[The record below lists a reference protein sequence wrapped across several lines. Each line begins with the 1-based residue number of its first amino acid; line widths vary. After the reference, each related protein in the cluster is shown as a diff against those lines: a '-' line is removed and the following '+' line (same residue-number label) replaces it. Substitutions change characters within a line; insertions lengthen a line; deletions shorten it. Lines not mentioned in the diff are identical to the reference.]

1 MADNQDVLFKLGE
14 VTGKLDNYILQ
25 QNLFIQSQAK
35 SLNEVEEKHGVLN
48 QAFRVLEVKV
58 NNILTI
64 ASAVAATISTVA
76 VLIIEKLFIHG
87 SN

>member
-1 MADNQDVLFKLGE
+1 MAENQDIIYKLGE

-35 SLNEVEEKHGVLN
+35 HVTELDDKHGILS
-48 QAFRVLEVKV
+48 QAHKVLEVKV
-58 NNILTI
+58 NNIITI
-64 ASAVAATISTVA
+64 ASAAAATISTIA